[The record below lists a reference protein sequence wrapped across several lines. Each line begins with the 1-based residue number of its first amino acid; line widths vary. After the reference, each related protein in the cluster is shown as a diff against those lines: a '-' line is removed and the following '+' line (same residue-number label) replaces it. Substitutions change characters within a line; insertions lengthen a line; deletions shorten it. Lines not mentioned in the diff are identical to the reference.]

1 MKDTARFAVSLDQNL
16 LEDFD
21 KMRHR
26 QGYENRSEAVR
37 DLIRN
42 HLVEQEWDD
51 KENAMGTITLVFN
64 HHKRNLTEK
73 LTDIQHDYHNLVIST
88 MHVHLDHDNC
98 LEILA
103 VKGSGRKIRSLSDRL
118 ISTKGVKHGKLT
130 LTTVGKE
137 IS

>member
-1 MKDTARFAVSLDQNL
+1 MNETVRFAVSLDQNL
-16 LEDFD
+16 LKDFD
-21 KMRHR
+21 RMRQR

-42 HLVEQEWDD
+42 HLVQQEWDD
-51 KENAMGTITLVFN
+51 KEETMGTITLVFN

-73 LTDIQHDYHNLVIST
+73 LTSTQHDYHHLVVST

-103 VKGSGRKIRSLSDRL
+103 VKGPGQKIRSLSDQL

-130 LTTVGKE
+130 LTTAGKE
-137 IS
+137 IT